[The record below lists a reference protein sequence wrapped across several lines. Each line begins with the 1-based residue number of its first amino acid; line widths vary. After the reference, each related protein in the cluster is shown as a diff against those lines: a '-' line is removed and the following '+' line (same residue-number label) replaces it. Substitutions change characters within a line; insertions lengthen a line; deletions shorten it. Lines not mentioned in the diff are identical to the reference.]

1 MNQYEAMFLFDPTF
15 AGSFENCEAEVRRLI
30 GRADGEVIFC
40 RKWDE
45 RRLAYKMKGRKRG
58 VYVLV
63 YFNGPP
69 DKIGVLERDV
79 QISENVLR
87 ILVLRAEG
95 VTREMMEAAASA
107 SGREQSSAGADD
119 ARPTSSKTD
128 PVVAEK
134 PSTVKAEEP
143 PAVKAEETPAAP
155 EERVEASSATET
167 AVLEKP
173 KEGTAAEAEADP
185 IGTESE
191 RSPLG
196 DTEE

>member
-1 MNQYEAMFLFDPTF
+1 MFLFDPTF

-134 PSTVKAEEP
+134 PSTVKAEE
-143 PAVKAEETPAAP
+143 TPAAP